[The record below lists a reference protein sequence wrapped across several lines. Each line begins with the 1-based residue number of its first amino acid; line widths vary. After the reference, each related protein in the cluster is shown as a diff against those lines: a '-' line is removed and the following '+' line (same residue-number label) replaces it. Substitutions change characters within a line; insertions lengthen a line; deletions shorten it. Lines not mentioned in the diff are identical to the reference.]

1 MKTNWFN
8 ALEKIV
14 GEVIDFVGALVFKTK
29 SANQITEVDKAVP
42 DIRDMRGTLKGRRVH
57 AVVGRAP
64 GRLIHSS
71 GSVGTVF
78 ILSSTLGC

>member
-1 MKTNWFN
+1 MPN
-8 ALEKIV
+8 ARHHPR
-14 GEVIDFVGALVFKTK
+14 
-29 SANQITEVDKAVP
+29 P
-42 DIRDMRGTLKGRRVH
+42 DTMYMRGTLKGRRVH
-57 AVVGRAP
+57 AVVGRAL